1 MYNGTVLNGWA
12 KFVYR
17 CSYYLV
23 KGLCK
28 VFFRLR
34 VEGLENIPRTGPALI
49 ASNHVSHLDPPIIG
63 VAARRVVFHMAK
75 RELLTVGPLRWF
87 MTTIKSIIVDRGRG
101 TQALLE
107 ATDYLKRGQAVVIFP
122 EGTRS
127 RNGQLAKGHSGAV
140 VLALRSGC
148 PVVPAAIIGSEKAMT
163 KGSKMIKPVPVTV
176 RFGVPYSIAAVSDPE
191 NIPRETVER
200 ERFRLME
207 EIEGLLP
214 DHMRPPREEK
224 LKWYGEAVAGN
235 S

>member
-1 MYNGTVLNGWA
+1 VLTGWA

-28 VFFRLR
+28 LFFRLR
-34 VEGLENIPRTGPALI
+34 VEGLSNIPRTGAALI

-75 RELLTVGPLRWF
+75 RELLTVAPLRWY
-87 MTTIKSIIVDRGRG
+87 MTTIRSIIVDRGRG

-107 ATDYLKRGQAVVIFP
+107 AGSYLQRGEAVVIFP

-140 VLALRSGC
+140 VLAIRSGC
-148 PVVPAAIIGSEKAMT
+148 PVVPAAIIGSERAMT
-163 KGSKMIKPVPVTV
+163 KGSKLIRPVPVTV
-176 RFGVPYSIAAVSDPE
+176 RFGKPFQVAYDGDRE
-191 NIPRETVER
+191 NIPRETIER
-200 ERFRLME
+200 ERYLLME
-207 EIEGLLP
+207 KIEELLP
-214 DHMRPPREEK
+214 DHMRPPLEEK
-224 LKWYGEAVAGN
+224 RKWYGELSAG
-235 S
+235 SS